1 MRQMSLFFS
10 REYRYSLSSFAE
22 KVGLFRHGKNNTG
35 QD

>member
-10 REYRYSLSSFAE
+10 REYRYSLSSFAK
-22 KVGLFRHGKNNTG
+22 KVGLFRHGKNNTD